1 MSNILTNN
9 INARSGNTI
18 TIGKAGDTVSI
29 AGTLSYEDVSSV
41 DSVGVIT
48 ARSGIHVTSGDVG
61 IGTDN
66 PGSILDVRETKTGG
80 STQVRVYNTDTSNT
94 TTQTAEVSLSPD
106 SRGLAGAG
114 IKVFKENA
122 DFSTNAGRDI
132 SLALNAVQNNSQTEA
147 VRITSGGDVGIGT
160 DNATRKLHV
169 FGDGDT
175 TSLVAAVAGDAL
187 FDISNTGDGNYSGIN
202 FTRERS
208 TGSST
213 GGSVFMPSITAN
225 NEATLFIQTQT
236 ASAGAGVT
244 STLSASNGVRL
255 KLSSTPNGVAGNTA
269 FTVEVGNA
277 ERMRVNASGNVMIA
291 TDSTQGGHNLSVRG
305 DSLSPMVLRRNGT
318 NGGVLSIM
326 KESNFVGSITVNTT
340 SSSFNTTS
348 DYRLKENIINISDGI
363 SRVKQLEPKRF
374 NFITD
379 TDTTVDGFL
388 AHEAATVVPEAVTGE
403 YNAVDEDN
411 NPVYQQI
418 DQSKLVP
425 LLTAALKEAITKIET
440 LETKVAALEAN

>member
-29 AGTLSYEDVSSV
+29 AGTISYEDVSSV

-48 ARSGIHVTSGDVG
+48 ARSGIHVTGGSVG

-66 PGSILDVRETKTGG
+66 PANPLHVLGADPQIRIE
-80 STQVRVYNTDTSNT
+80 
-94 TTQTAEVSLSPD
+94 D
-106 SRGLAGAG
+106 S
-114 IKVFKENA
+114 ENGNEA
-122 DFSTNAGRDI
+122 QI
-132 SLALNAVQNNSQTEA
+132 SLDGPNSNLNFDWGSGAQRNINLINSG
-147 VRITSGGDVGIGT
+147 SGTIRVGVGT
-160 DNATRKLHV
+160 DDPSTDLHV
-169 FGDGDT
+169 FGSTDVSTLID
-175 TSLVAAVAGDAL
+175 AAAGDGLLTLRNAG
-187 FDISNTGDGNYSGIN
+187 NGNYSGIN

-208 TGSST
+208 TGTNVT
-213 GGSVFMPSITAN
+213 GGSIWMPSITAN
-225 NEATLFIQTQT
+225 NEATLYIQTQS
-236 ASAGAGVT
+236 ASAGAGV
-244 STLSASNGVRL
+244 SDTLSSSNGVRV
-255 KLSSTPNGVAGNTA
+255 KLSSQPNGVAGDTA
-269 FTVEVGNA
+269 FSVEVGNA
-277 ERMRVNASGNVMIA
+277 ERMRINPSGNVMIA

-305 DSLSPMVLRRNGT
+305 DSLTAMVLRRNGS
-318 NGGVLSIM
+318 NGGVASFM
-326 KESNFVGSITVNTT
+326 KESNFVGSISVDGSSTTYNT
-340 SSSFNTTS
+340 SS
-348 DYRLKENIINISDGI
+348 DYRLKENIINITDGI

-374 NFITD
+374 NFIID
-379 TDTTVDGFL
+379 TDKTVDGFL